1 METTERNYLLKM
13 LTLLRFLKLRGRTY
27 VNIQTLSDNMRIPQD
42 EIYSLLTDIGLGI
55 PVNCEFEIGQS
66 MDLLETILGHH
77 VLNEAFIA
85 GAGKM
90 GSRLIKSEEFR
101 GCGLKITAAFDI
113 DTAIIGTEINGVKIV
128 SIEKLAGLAH
138 RMHIAL
144 GIITTPPDQAQRTAD
159 IMAESKIQIIW
170 NFTPAKI
177 KVPQGIIL
185 ENTFPGANLKQV
197 FHSISERYQILRPW
211 ILNPK

>member
-1 METTERNYLLKM
+1 METTERNYLSQM
-13 LTLLRFLKLRGRTY
+13 LTLLRFLKLRGRSY
-27 VNIQTLSDNMRIPQD
+27 VNIQTLADHMRIPQ
-42 EIYSLLTDIGLGI
+42 ETIYNLLTDIGLGI
-55 PVNCEFEIGQS
+55 PANYEFEIGQS

-77 VLNEAFIA
+77 ILNEAFIA

-101 GCGLKITAAFDI
+101 NCGLKITAAFDI
-113 DTAIIGTEINGVKIV
+113 DLAIIGSDINGVKIV
-128 SIEKLAGLAH
+128 NIEKLAILAH

-144 GIITTPPDQAQRTAD
+144 GIITTPPDQSQQTAE
-159 IMAESKIQIIW
+159 IMAESKIQVIW

-185 ENTFPGANLKQV
+185 ENTSPGANLKQV
-197 FHSISERYQILRPW
+197 FHSITERYQTLRPW
-211 ILNPK
+211 ILYPK